1 MKRIVKIE
9 PFYEPRIW
17 GGGTRLAEEF
27 HYKTDVEPLGEV
39 YNVVALAGHADCFV
53 PEMNRTLSQLYID
66 CPEWF
71 QCETPEL
78 PVRVNILDPV
88 EDLSI
93 QIHPDDDFAAKYNG
107 GRGKPEAWVIL
118 DTPEDGEIEFGHYAE
133 TKEEFKNWTE
143 NHRWDKLLRY
153 LKAEKDGFIN
163 IPAGTLHAIG
173 KGVLTYNVSRNADCT
188 LRLYDYDRIDPS
200 TGQKREIQPEEVY
213 DNVNLPDK
221 MISFQQFPEADE
233 FGVKVT
239 RYWDEPGLYTL
250 YRLRVEKKGKFLHDQ
265 FAFYTCVKGEGKIP
279 LLQQWLWEGMS
290 MGSAASFMITGPAT
304 KITNLGALKIVLGI
318 RRFLIYLIFIMVFAF
333 AAGMIINLVI

>member
-233 FGVKVT
+233 FGVKVI

-265 FAFYTCVKGEGKIP
+265 FAFYTCVKGEGKIHGVP
-279 LLQQWLWEGMS
+279 VRQGETLLVPAEMGWVCFEGNMDLFLASYRNEMLRWEECQ
-290 MGSAASFMITGPAT
+290 
-304 KITNLGALKIVLGI
+304 
-318 RRFLIYLIFIMVFAF
+318 
-333 AAGMIINLVI
+333 